1 MVLFLVV
8 MDDVKK
14 EYSLRTVW
22 LPSGSFGSLPGGSL
36 APCLCWVRWV
46 V

>member
-1 MVLFLVV
+1 V

-22 LPSGSFGSLPGGSL
+22 LPWSGSVGSLPGGSL
-36 APCLCWVRWV
+36 APGLCWVRWV